1 MAGDLEDVQM
11 PDDAVDAG
19 AEQATLDPSP
29 REMEMAEV
37 MRIAEALVFASAEP
51 VSEAFLADRL
61 PRGVVVPAVMA
72 KLAELYA
79 PRGVNLIRTADRWA
93 FRTAADLS
101 FVIRKDDNEV
111 RKLSRAAL
119 EVLAIIAYHQPVT
132 RAEIEDIRGVQ
143 TSRGTLDVLMEAGWV
158 RFRGRRRSPGRP
170 VTLGTTTDFLDHFG
184 LEELRDLPGLEELKG
199 AGLLSG
205 RIPPSLSIPLPGLED
220 ELADDEDPIT
230 QMDLEELGLLAPT
243 GGDGD

>member
-1 MAGDLEDVQM
+1 MI
-11 PDDAVDAG
+11 
-19 AEQATLDPSP
+19 DPQDE
-29 REMEMAEV
+29 EMERDKSREADDDLRDETEAA
-37 MRIAEALVFASAEP
+37 RIAEALVFASAQP
-51 VSEAFLADRL
+51 VTEGFIADRL
-61 PRGVVVPAVMA
+61 PKSFDVRAIM
-72 KLAELYA
+72 LRLQEQYA
-79 PRGVNLIRTADRWA
+79 HRGVNLVRVDDAWA

-101 FVIRKDDNEV
+101 FVIRRDENEV

-158 RFRGRRRSPGRP
+158 RFRGRRRTPGRP
-170 VTLGTTTDFLDHFG
+170 VTLGTTRDFLDHFG

-205 RIPPSLSIPLPGLED
+205 RIPANFNIPLPSMSD
-220 ELADDEDPIT
+220 ELTEDEDPIT
-230 QMDLEELGLLAPT
+230 QMDLEELGLLAP
-243 GGDGD
+243 GGASEE

>member
-1 MAGDLEDVQM
+1 MSQVEDAM
-11 PDDAVDAG
+11 DDDAAVDAIVPVPYSS
-19 AEQATLDPSP
+19 E
-29 REMEMAEV
+29 EIE
-37 MRIAEALVFASAEP
+37 RIAEALVFASAEP
-51 VSEAFLADRL
+51 VSEAFLAKRL
-61 PRGVVVPAVMA
+61 PRGEDIQAVMQR
-72 KLAELYA
+72 LAGIYA
-79 PRGVNLIRTADRWA
+79 SRGVNLVKVADRWA

-101 FVIRKDDNEV
+101 FVIRKDDSDV
-111 RKLSRAAL
+111 KKLSRAAL

-170 VTLGTTTDFLDHFG
+170 VTLGTTGDFLDHFG

-205 RIPPSLSIPLPGLED
+205 RIPSGFSVPVPGGED
-220 ELADDEDPIT
+220 ELSDEEDPIT
-230 QMDLEELGLLAPT
+230 QLDLEELGLLPPT
-243 GGDGD
+243 GDGDG

>member
-1 MAGDLEDVQM
+1 MTPEIDELEAAENAGHEIEDGQESEFSDLE
-11 PDDAVDAG
+11 
-19 AEQATLDPSP
+19 AE
-29 REMEMAEV
+29 
-37 MRIAEALVFASAEP
+37 RIAEALIFASAEP
-51 VSEAFLADRL
+51 VPESFLADRL
-61 PRGVVVPAVMA
+61 PSGTDIAALLAR
-72 KLAELYA
+72 LAENYA
-79 PRGVNLIRTADRWA
+79 GRGVNLVRTADRWA
-93 FRTAADLS
+93 FRTAPDLS

-143 TSRGTLDVLMEAGWV
+143 TSKGTLDVLMEAGWV

-184 LEELRDLPGLEELKG
+184 IEELRDLPGLEELKG

-205 RIPPSLSIPLPGLED
+205 RIPPGFHIPMPGAD
-220 ELADDEDPIT
+220 TDMSDDEDPIT
-230 QMDLEELGLLAPT
+230 QLDLEELGLLSP
-243 GGDGD
+243 GGASDD

>member
-1 MAGDLEDVQM
+1 MSEIDAAPMDDGINEDDEPIVDEAVLARLEGE
-11 PDDAVDAG
+11 A
-19 AEQATLDPSP
+19 L
-29 REMEMAEV
+29 
-37 MRIAEALVFASAEP
+37 RIAEALVFASAQP
-51 VSEAFLADRL
+51 VSTGFIEERL
-61 PRGVVVPAVMA
+61 PRGIDARA
-72 KLAELYA
+72 ILHKLKDDYA
-79 PRGVNLIRTADRWA
+79 GRGVNLVQVDDHWA

-101 FVIRKDDNEV
+101 FAIRKDETEV

-143 TSRGTLDVLMEAGWV
+143 TSKGTLDVLMEAGWV

-170 VTLGTTTDFLDHFG
+170 VTLGTTRDFLDHFG

-205 RIPPSLSIPLPGLED
+205 RIPANFNIPMPLGS
-220 ELADDEDPIT
+220 DDLTEEEDPIT
-230 QMDLEELGLLAPT
+230 QLDLEELGLLTP
-243 GGDGD
+243 GGEAEE